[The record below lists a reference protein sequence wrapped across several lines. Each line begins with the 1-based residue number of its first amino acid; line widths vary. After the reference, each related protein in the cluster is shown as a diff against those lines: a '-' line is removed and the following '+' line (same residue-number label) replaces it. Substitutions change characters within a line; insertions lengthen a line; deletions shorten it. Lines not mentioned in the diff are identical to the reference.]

1 MSELSI
7 PFEFPP
13 VVTAEE
19 MRGLEQQAVDAG
31 FSEESLMDEA
41 GARMARMVRRIF
53 PHGGTAVIFAG
64 KGHNAGDAFVL
75 AGHLLDAGWRV
86 DFRLAWDAA
95 ALRPLAAKKF
105 DAVRQRDSVTFTP
118 IESEQTPRAK
128 GPLALIDG
136 LLGTGS
142 GGDLR
147 GPVAGA
153 VAALNTL
160 RQRSRALTFAIDVP
174 SGLGTPAP
182 VEADATFSLGW
193 PKSGLFSDEAAA
205 FVGRLIHLPL
215 TNLPLPENAAGRD
228 GLVTPSS
235 LRAVLPGRALFSRHK
250 GESGRVGIVA
260 GSLGL
265 TGAARLAST
274 AASLMGGGL
283 VTLFCPRDIYPVLAA
298 ACPPEVM
305 VRAVG
310 SCLEVMDFRLDAI
323 GIGPGM
329 GHTPLPCLA
338 ELLLHDPRPAVIDAD
353 ALNALANGP
362 WLKDGGGPI
371 FAGPRLLTPHPGE
384 LERLIQAWRPGLSK
398 DSRREQAQAFT
409 DTFPVTLLAKSA
421 RSLVIENGRPA
432 AWNSTGHPLM
442 ARGGMGDVLTGFLTA
457 FAARKMPF
465 YQAAA
470 LGSWVLGRGAELYH
484 KATGFEEPGT
494 ASEVMKSAAGAAM
507 AELRR

>member
-1 MSELSI
+1 MSGFSV
-7 PFEFPP
+7 PYEFPP

-19 MRGLEQQAVDAG
+19 MRGLERQAVDAG

-41 GARMARMVRRIF
+41 GARLARMVRRIF
-53 PHGGTAVIFAG
+53 PHGGTALIFAG
-64 KGHNAGDAFVL
+64 KGHNAGDAFAL

-86 DFRLAWDAA
+86 ELRLAWTAE
-95 ALRPLAAKKF
+95 ALRPLAAKKL
-105 DAVRQRDSVTFTP
+105 DAIRSRDGVTFTP
-118 IESEQTPRAK
+118 VASEQAPK
-128 GPLALIDG
+128 GRLVLIDG

-142 GGDLR
+142 GGELH
-147 GPVAGA
+147 GPAAPA
-153 VAALNTL
+153 VAALNAL
-160 RQRSRALTFAIDVP
+160 RQRSRAPTLAIDLP
-174 SGLGTPAP
+174 SGLGSPTP
-182 VEADATFSLGW
+182 VTADVTCSLGW
-193 PKSGLFSDEAAA
+193 PKNVLFSDEAAA
-205 FVGRLIHLPL
+205 FAGRLIHLPL
-215 TNLPLPENAAGRD
+215 TNLPPPENPADRD
-228 GLVTPSS
+228 GLVTPAS
-235 LRAVLPGRALFSRHK
+235 LRAMLPGRSPFSRHK

-283 VTLFCPRDIYPVLAA
+283 VTLFCPRDVYPILAA
-298 ACPPEVM
+298 ACPPEIM

-310 SCLEVMDFRLDAI
+310 SCLEVRDFQLDAI

-329 GHTPLPCLA
+329 GGSPLPCLT
-338 ELLLHDPRPAVIDAD
+338 ELLLHDPRPVVIDAD
-353 ALNALANGP
+353 ALNALATGP
-362 WLKDGGGPI
+362 WLKDGGGSI

-384 LERLIQAWRPGLSK
+384 LARLIQAWRPDFLK
-398 DSRREQAQAFT
+398 ASRREQAQAFT
-409 DTFPVTLLAKSA
+409 NAFPVTLLAKSA

-442 ARGGMGDVLTGFLTA
+442 ARGGMGDVLTGFLTT
-457 FAARKMPF
+457 FAAQKMSF

-470 LGSWVLGRGAELYH
+470 LASWVLGRGAELYH

-494 ASEVMKSAAGAAM
+494 ASEVMKAAAGHAM